1 MNSPLLRTVLAFSL
15 AALLAACGAGTTDQ
29 PDAQGTSLMTGVSTT
44 SAAISAAGTGVTS
57 AGTTTTTAN
66 TSTSPGTGSTG
77 AAPAIPVASAAGP
90 QPDCA
95 AEGCSSPRIID
106 GNAEAWRYAAMQ
118 RTAAESAQS

>member
-29 PDAQGTSLMTGVSTT
+29 PDAQGTALMTGVSTT
-44 SAAISAAGTGVTS
+44 SAAMSAAGTGVTS
-57 AGTTTTTAN
+57 ASTTTAN

-118 RTAAESAQS
+118 RAAVESAQS

>member
-1 MNSPLLRTVLAFSL
+1 MNSPILRTVLAFSL

-29 PDAQGTSLMTGVSTT
+29 PDTQGKALMTGVSTT
-44 SAAISAAGTGVTS
+44 SAAMSAAGTGVTS
-57 AGTTTTTAN
+57 AGTGN
-66 TSTSPGTGSTG
+66 TGTGNGSSSGSTS
-77 AAPAIPVASAAGP
+77 AAPAVPTASATGP

-118 RTAAESAQS
+118 RAAAESAQS